1 MDYIVGKALKVI
13 IIVLILEV
21 VLINISAPVKAAGI
35 IDDMFSGA
43 ENFAQEGRNQA
54 IKDDTATDEEISE
67 VITILYNIVLTL
79 GTIIA
84 IAVGGVLGIKFMV
97 SSAEDK
103 AKVKESMIPYVVGCI
118 AIFGALMIWKVVIG
132 ILSKI

>member
-1 MDYIVGKALKVI
+1 MNHITGIFLKVI

-21 VLINISAPVKAAGI
+21 VLMKISVPVKAFGI
-35 IDDMFSGA
+35 VDDILKWGD
-43 ENFAQEGRNQA
+43 NFEKDGRNQA
-54 IKDDTATDEEISE
+54 IKDNTATDEKISD
-67 VITILYNIVLTL
+67 VITILYNILLTL

>member
-84 IAVGGVLGIKFMV
+84 IAVGGVLGIKFMI

>member
-1 MDYIVGKALKVI
+1 MNHIIEIFLKVI
-13 IIVLILEV
+13 IIVMILEIL
-21 VLINISAPVKAAGI
+21 LINVSVPVKATGI
-35 IDDMFSGA
+35 VDNIFESA
-43 ENFAQEGRNQA
+43 EDFVQEGKNQA
-54 IKDDTATDEEISE
+54 IKDSTATDEEISNI
-67 VITILYNIVLTL
+67 ITILYNIVLTL

>member
-84 IAVGGVLGIKFMV
+84 IAVGGVLGIKFMI

-132 ILSKI
+132 MLSKI